1 MIHHHMKV
9 DGNGLVFIVGNK
21 HTLAHCLPAKQMHQ
35 SIGNRSDRHA
45 LYAEAVG
52 RSHTCN
58 IRKYITADGN
68 NTFVCLKTHHK
79 D

>member
-1 MIHHHMKV
+1 MI
-9 DGNGLVFIVGNK
+9 GNK
-21 HTLAHCLPAKQMHQ
+21 HTLAHGLTPEQMHQ
-35 SIGNRSDRHA
+35 SIGDRTDCHA
-45 LYAEAVG
+45 LHAEAVG